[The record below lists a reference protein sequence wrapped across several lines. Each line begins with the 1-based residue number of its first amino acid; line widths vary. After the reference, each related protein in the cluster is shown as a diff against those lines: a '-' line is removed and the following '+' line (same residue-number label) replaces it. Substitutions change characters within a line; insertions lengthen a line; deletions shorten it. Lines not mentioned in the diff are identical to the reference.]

1 MNFLDIIVIIPVL
14 WGAFKGFK
22 NGLISEGGTIVALIL
37 GIWASVSFS
46 STLAHYIQEY
56 TSVSPEYQQIAAFAV
71 TFILV
76 LIACFIITKII
87 LRFCKAINILWLD
100 KLLGIIF
107 GMSKYLIILAFLFY
121 LANTLIK
128 TYARKP
134 IEVVETSVL
143 FKPLAETAESVIS
156 GKITVPQVQN
166 PSFFEPFNQMNNED

>member
-1 MNFLDIIVIIPVL
+1 MNFIDIIVIIPVL

-22 NGLISEGGTIVALIL
+22 NGLITEGGTIVALIL
-37 GIWASVSFS
+37 GIWASINLSEN
-46 STLAHYIQEY
+46 LASYIQEY
-56 TSVSPEYQQIAAFAV
+56 TSISPQYQQITAFAC

-76 LIACFIITKII
+76 IVACFLITKII
-87 LRFCKAINILWLD
+87 LRFCKAINLLWLD

-128 TYARKP
+128 SYATKP

-143 FKPLAETAESVIS
+143 FKPMAETAESFVA
-156 GKITVPQVQN
+156 GKIAVPEVQK
-166 PSFFEPFNQMNNED
+166 PDFFDPFKHSNDED

>member
-22 NGLISEGGTIVALIL
+22 NGLITEGGTMVALIL
-37 GIWASVSFS
+37 GIWASISFS
-46 STLAHYIQEY
+46 GTFAKYIQEY
-56 TSVSPEYQQIAAFAV
+56 TSIAPEYQQIAAFAC

-76 LIACFIITKII
+76 LIACFIVTKVI

-100 KLLGIIF
+100 KLLGIVF

-134 IEVVETSVL
+134 IEVVETSIL
-143 FKPLAETAESVIS
+143 FKPMAETAESFIS
-156 GKITVPQVQN
+156 GKIEVPEVKN
-166 PSFFEPFNQMNNED
+166 PSFFEPFKPNDDED